1 MVVFVEE
8 VIVIV
13 VVVEML
19 VITVVVLN
27 AGVDSKGW
35 QGDESVLVVELEVTQ
50 VVVIVENIGEY
61 GDLTIRLYRPGL
73 LEQRKR
79 GELESSGRMHLTAPY
94 FNSREVQDIL

>member
-8 VIVIV
+8 VIVV

-19 VITVVVLN
+19 VITVVVLD

-94 FNSREVQDIL
+94 FNSREVRNIL

>member
-8 VIVIV
+8 VIVV

-19 VITVVVLN
+19 VIIVVVLD

-50 VVVIVENIGEY
+50 VVVIV
-61 GDLTIRLYRPGL
+61 
-73 LEQRKR
+73 
-79 GELESSGRMHLTAPY
+79 
-94 FNSREVQDIL
+94 

>member
-8 VIVIV
+8 VIVV

-19 VITVVVLN
+19 VITLVVL
-27 AGVDSKGW
+27 DSKGW

>member
-8 VIVIV
+8 VIVV

-19 VITVVVLN
+19 VITLVVLD
-27 AGVDSKGW
+27 AEGW

>member
-8 VIVIV
+8 VIVV

-19 VITVVVLN
+19 VTTVVVLD
-27 AGVDSKGW
+27 AGVDSKVW

-73 LEQRKR
+73 LEQRMR

-94 FNSREVQDIL
+94 FNSREVQNIL